1 MCSAE
6 VSEMKVIMLL
16 KGKSN
21 SAGSNFFLHWKVW
34 IFHYRCKRISGRQL
48 VPSIEDYTQSRNPL
62 SMSLPLSFYSVN
74 K

>member
-34 IFHYRCKRISGRQL
+34 IFHYRCKRISGR
-48 VPSIEDYTQSRNPL
+48 
-62 SMSLPLSFYSVN
+62 
-74 K
+74 

>member
-34 IFHYRCKRISGRQL
+34 IFLYRCKRISGR
-48 VPSIEDYTQSRNPL
+48 
-62 SMSLPLSFYSVN
+62 
-74 K
+74 